1 MLDFSSAS
9 NQSETNST
17 RQQQISK
24 HLNLGQNLDADTNGN
39 LLYTLPPA
47 ASGARKRSP
56 SSTKQSGGQRKRGNA
71 LVDSGFSEDT
81 DTLINTASIIPVEEE
96 NDSMATED
104 LDLEQSHVDQQRLRP
119 SCSLESMK
127 KDFEMA
133 LNDASDVGRTKS
145 DQDRNMLLDDE
156 CTETIFED
164 ARSRIQPVEKMTE
177 ITAHTPQN
185 HQQLPFLPS
194 DAVLTVCCAMYRLW
208 IRKPHSDSTSAPP
221 LDFPFVATPAAYTE
235 HSLDA
240 GYKRNYPIG
249 TKSWFPLFVF
259 IMNNVIKKS
268 RVSLPVVMVALLYVG
283 RFRNLVSLSPH
294 TTPSLPPPPEIQ
306 LSQIFITAIIIAQKV
321 HSDVRYSNA
330 EWARISHFTTGSLNE
345 MERHWMFYYLRLNA
359 KFSVT
364 PLQYKQWQAICQSL
378 QVEYEFVFKS
388 KMVPDHFLAAYLGRA
403 RRYRPELVEE
413 ILRDRGF
420 FGGLEELEATTFS
433 AASASAAEGET
444 YQGKGLVGCM

>member
-1 MLDFSSAS
+1 MMAFS
-9 NQSETNST
+9 NS
-17 RQQQISK
+17 
-24 HLNLGQNLDADTNGN
+24 ADTNGIPF
-39 LLYTLPPA
+39 YTLPPGA
-47 ASGARKRSP
+47 SSGARKMYP
-56 SSTKQSGGQRKRGNA
+56 SSKNGQRKRSNA
-71 LVDSGFSEDT
+71 QTDSGFSEDT

-96 NDSMATED
+96 SDSIATDD

-119 SCSLESMK
+119 SSSLESMK

-133 LNDASDVGRTKS
+133 LDDASNNGHHVMS

-156 CTETIFED
+156 CSETIFED
-164 ARSRIQPVEKMTE
+164 ARSRVQPVEKMAE

-185 HQQLPFLPS
+185 YQQLAFLPS

-208 IRKPHSDSTSAPP
+208 IRKPHSDSTNAPP

-294 TTPSLPPPPEIQ
+294 TSPSLPPPPPPEIQ

-330 EWARISHFTTGSLNE
+330 EWARISHFTTASLNE

-364 PLQYKQWQAICQSL
+364 PLQYKQWHAICQSL

-403 RRYRPELVEE
+403 KRYRPELVEE

-420 FGGLEELEATTFS
+420 FGGLEELEAATF
-433 AASASAAEGET
+433 ADASPASAAGGEEC
-444 YQGKGLVGCM
+444 QGMGLVGCM